1 MTKTIEDLFFY
12 AVFAADLIVILQI
25 IFFFKITALNKVLW
39 SILLYCLLNSTVNIL
54 SSNINSI
61 SSHYILL
68 VLFTSLEYLLFSTI
82 FYYSIKSNKFKKLI
96 IVFSF
101 LFLILITINFLYGKH
116 KNYDS
121 LSIGVETI
129 LVMVYCFYYLYE
141 QMNDLSTSFI
151 YHRYHFW
158 IAIGI
163 LIYLGGSFFIYI
175 FADKVDNS
183 ILDDYWFL
191 TYAFY
196 IVKNIFFLIGI
207 GHLISQSKQSTLSR
221 VKPYTN

>member
-12 AVFAADLIVILQI
+12 AVFAADFFVIVQIL
-25 IFFFKITALNKVLW
+25 FFYKQSITHKVLG
-39 SILLYCLLNSTVNIL
+39 LLFFYCLFNSL
-54 SSNINSI
+54 SNVIPSYI
-61 SSHYILL
+61 SSKALYYSLA
-68 VLFTSLEYLLFSTI
+68 LFTSVEYLVFALIFSLI
-82 FYYSIKSNKFKKLI
+82 IKNKKFKR
-96 IVFSF
+96 
-101 LFLILITINFLYGKH
+101 LILYLSLFFIGFVIFNFHPERKSF
-116 KNYDS
+116 DS
-121 LSIGVETI
+121 LPIGVETI
-129 LVMVYCFYYLYE
+129 LIMVYCFYYLYE